1 MVPRKVNKPLKRGIH
16 LAQINNNDNDDDD
29 DDDVHIRKV
38 EYTTFPVIT
47 IVLVRLFDFEIKAI
61 EGK

>member
-1 MVPRKVNKPLKRGIH
+1 MVPRKVNKLLKRGIH
-16 LAQINNNDNDDDD
+16 LAQINNNDNDND

-38 EYTTFPVIT
+38 EYTTFPVII